1 MFKQIHRPL
10 KDAYLQAKMKSAFS
24 NDKISDHIP
33 MQAIPI
39 PRLPGFPDINIL
51 PYGPISTTGNVA
63 EYTVEIQRSRIRTTC
78 FRWLGY
84 SDSRIIRSVE
94 IRNHQG
100 RAWQA
105 SRLMNEEMRAFAVAV
120 IGDE

>member
-1 MFKQIHRPL
+1 
-10 KDAYLQAKMKSAFS
+10 
-24 NDKISDHIP
+24 

-39 PRLPGFPDINIL
+39 SRLPGFPDANIL

-63 EYTVEIQRSRIRTTC
+63 EYTVEIQRSRVGTTC

-84 SDSRIIRSVE
+84 SDDRIIRSIE
-94 IRNHQG
+94 IRNHEG

-105 SRLMNEEMRAFAVAV
+105 GRLMNEEMCAFLVA
-120 IGDE
+120 IISDK

>member
-1 MFKQIHRPL
+1 
-10 KDAYLQAKMKSAFS
+10 
-24 NDKISDHIP
+24 

-39 PRLPGFPDINIL
+39 PRLPGFPDTNIF

-63 EYTVEIQRSRIRTTC
+63 EYTVEIQRSRIGTTC

-84 SDSRIIRSVE
+84 SDGRIIRSVE
-94 IRNHQG
+94 IRNHEG

-105 SRLMNEEMRAFAVAV
+105 GRLMYEEMRAFVIAV
-120 IGDE
+120 ISNK